1 MEVSLV
7 FALAVMFTGEMW
19 TRFEWG
25 VWWTWEPRLTTYL
38 VLVLVVLAYFVLRNA
53 VDDPERRGAFSAVL
67 GLIAFADVPIT
78 FAVTRILPSSL
89 HPVVFRE
96 GGLAPDMALTV
107 VVCSVGMLALAF
119 VMYRI
124 CFRTARLA
132 ERTCVLEQREG
143 LTMNPILEEIYS
155 TVIPSAPYLIAAYA
169 LVLAALLVWLLA
181 QFRRQSNLSRRLDVL
196 EEERE
201 EREGTQRLG

>member
-1 MEVSLV
+1 M
-7 FALAVMFTGEMW
+7 
-19 TRFEWG
+19 
-25 VWWTWEPRLTTYL
+25 WWTWEPRLTTYL

-169 LVLAALLVWLLA
+169 LVLAALLVWLLV
-181 QFRRQSNLSRRLDVL
+181 QFRRQSNLPRRLDVL